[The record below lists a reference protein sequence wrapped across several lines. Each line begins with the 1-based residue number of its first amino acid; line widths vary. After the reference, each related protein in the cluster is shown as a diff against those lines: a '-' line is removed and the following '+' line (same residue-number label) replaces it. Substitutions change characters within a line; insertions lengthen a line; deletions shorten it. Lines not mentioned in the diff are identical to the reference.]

1 MARCKF
7 SIVIPMYNASKTIGR
22 CLDSI
27 LNQKCESFEVICVDD
42 GSTDATIESIKRN
55 YGSSVRVILSKHK
68 GASNA
73 RNIGIREAM
82 GEYILF
88 CDADDEYF
96 PDAFA
101 TLSQE
106 CNAEIVFFG
115 AKVIDCNEK
124 YHLNDIEIETKRYA
138 KKPENFFY
146 TQKYVWPYVWH
157 CAYQTEFLRKN
168 GIRFSDKLTLGEDL
182 AFQFEATMMAKS
194 VNCIDSVLYKYYHC
208 RQGSS
213 EMAFLSNPVERVK
226 KHIKIIETCY
236 ELFDKHSKR
245 PDKEF
250 YDFAFEFLYRDIA
263 KLNRR
268 QHKEVT
274 KDMRNDKGI
283 TFSDGINFIDR
294 MRIKTKKKMLKNY
307 LSVSLYTKYKRG
319 NNKR

>member
-1 MARCKF
+1 MVSCKF
-7 SIVIPMYNASKTIGR
+7 SIVIPMFNASKTIGR

-27 LNQKCESFEVICVDD
+27 LSQKDETIEIICIDD
-42 GSTDATIESIKRN
+42 GSTDTTIESIKRN

-101 TLSQE
+101 TLSSE

-168 GIRFSDKLTLGEDL
+168 EILFSDKLTLGEDL
-182 AFQFEATMMAKS
+182 AFQFEATMMAES
-194 VNCIDSVLYKYYHC
+194 VNCIDSILYKYYHC
-208 RQGSS
+208 RQDSS
-213 EMAFLSNPVERVK
+213 EMVFLSNPFERVK
-226 KHIKIIETCY
+226 RHIKIIETCY
-236 ELFDKHSKR
+236 EYFGKHGKR
-245 PDKEF
+245 PDMEF
-250 YDFAFEFLYRDIA
+250 YDFAFEFLYRDIV
-263 KLNRR
+263 KLNRKQR
-268 QHKEVT
+268 HRILPYLVALCYNINIHKTNVLL
-274 KDMRNDKGI
+274 KQKLKFYWLIGI
-283 TFSDGINFIDR
+283 KCNF
-294 MRIKTKKKMLKNY
+294 
-307 LSVSLYTKYKRG
+307 
-319 NNKR
+319 